1 MSKMNEVMKKG
12 IRAIAQATAKSSVN
26 SACAAFIYQPKVP
39 ESLDS
44 FAKRGRENN
53 GSGK

>member
-12 IRAIAQATAKSSVN
+12 IRAVARATAKSSVN
-26 SACAAFIYQPKVP
+26 SACSVFIYQPKVP
-39 ESLDS
+39 ESLES
-44 FAKRGRENN
+44 FVKRGRENN